1 MALNPF
7 RALPTKIICA
17 TAIFF
22 PLETMAQDD
31 ANRVLKNPPKL
42 SQELEINPKDRLTA
56 LAPSASSTTD
66 EVVYELDIDLIE
78 NKIWNPATLAFD
90 KVSLRGYSG
99 DGVDPNAPYVAPS
112 IYARPG
118 DTVRMTLNN
127 NLPEDLSCNNWDR
140 DGNIPHCFNTTNM
153 HTHGLWIN
161 PAGNSDNVLLS
172 INPGVSFQ
180 YEYNIPPSHPAGTFW
195 YHPHRHGSTALQV
208 GSGMAG
214 ALVITGDRVPEVDG
228 TGMIAQTGDIDV
240 LLKPTDQ
247 QPFNERLLVFQQIP
261 YACRDKDGNIQGDK
275 NEDGDTI
282 NWTCA
287 ENQIGTIEK
296 YDQFDPGTWPNSGRY
311 TSINGLVLPTITQ
324 AKTGEIERWR
334 MVHAGVRDTI
344 NLKFI
349 KRDENAP
356 SIDDAS
362 VKDAKGY
369 IGQHCSGEEM
379 PFHLIA
385 ADGLTIANAMVTD
398 SAVFQ
403 PGYRWDAL
411 VSFREAGTYCV
422 IDGIM
427 PPPGTVD
434 QAPRSRQL
442 LGFVQVTAG
451 DGYTATLEPDA
462 YLSEQLAMAAEV
474 NMPADVIGQ
483 VVDDLN
489 DNLSLA
495 AFLPHQSLADLPK
508 EGIGDQYVNFFIDTS
523 QSPLIF
529 MINGKPYD
537 SNRIDHTLT
546 LGATDDWTLTSD
558 FVSHPFHI
566 HVNPFQILKI
576 LDPYGKDVSA
586 IDAVDDCCGKV
597 DDDGNKEVD
606 PQFRGLKGMF
616 KDTLW
621 TKNAGTADDGT
632 PLRYTAVV
640 RTHYRRYVGEFV
652 LHCHILDHEDQGMMQ
667 NVLIALPDGRGG
679 SAAMKHN

>member
-1 MALNPF
+1 MDPFLFTPSF
-7 RALPTKIICA
+7 RALALA
-17 TAIFF
+17 TTAFF
-22 PLETMAQDD
+22 PLSAAAQDSLD
-31 ANRVLKNPPKL
+31 RVLKDPPL
-42 SQELEINPKDRLTA
+42 LLQETETGPMARLTA
-56 LAPSASSTTD
+56 LAPTPRSTAD
-66 EVVYELDIDLIE
+66 EVVYDLDIDYIQSE
-78 NKIWNPATLAFD
+78 IWNPATLRFD
-90 KVSLRGYSG
+90 TVNLRGYSG
-99 DGVDPNAPYVAPS
+99 DGVDLDAPYVAPS

-127 NLPEDLSCNNWDR
+127 NLPEDVTCNNWDR
-140 DGNIPHCFNTTNM
+140 DVNIPHCFNTTNM

-214 ALVITGDRVPEVDG
+214 ALVITGDRVPVTDG
-228 TGMIAQTGDIDV
+228 AGAIVQTGDIDV
-240 LLKPTDQ
+240 LLRPTEE

-261 YACRDKDGNIQGDK
+261 YACRDADGNIEGTT
-275 NEDGDTI
+275 NEDGDI
-282 NWTCA
+282 VDWTCA
-287 ENQIGTIEK
+287 EGQVGTVEK
-296 YDQFDPGTWPNSGRY
+296 YDQFGPGSWPNSGRY
-311 TSINGLVLPTITQ
+311 TSINGHVLPTITE
-324 AKTGEIERWR
+324 ARAGEIERWR

-349 KRDENAP
+349 KREANAP
-356 SIDDAS
+356 SLDEIAS
-362 VKDAKGY
+362 QDTQGY
-369 IGQHCSGEEM
+369 IGQYCTGQEM

-385 ADGLTIANAMVTD
+385 ADGLTIANAMITD

-411 VSFREAGTYCV
+411 VTFQEAGTYCV
-422 IDGIM
+422 IDADM

-442 LGFVQVTAG
+442 LGFVQVTPG
-451 DGYTATLEPDA
+451 DDYLGVQDPDS
-462 YLSEQLAMAAEV
+462 YLAEQLAMAAEINLPSNV
-474 NMPADVIGQ
+474 VGQ
-483 VVDDLN
+483 VIEGLAN
-489 DNLSLA
+489 NLSLA
-495 AFLPHQSLADLPK
+495 AFLPHQSLADIPK
-508 EGIGDQYVNFFIDTS
+508 SEVGDKYVNFFIDTS
-523 QSPLIF
+523 NSPLLF

-537 SNRIDHTLT
+537 PNRVDQTLT
-546 LGATDDWTLTSD
+546 LGAIDDWTLTSD

-586 IDAVDDCCGKV
+586 VDAVDDCCGT
-597 DDDGNKEVD
+597 DGEID

-621 TKNAGTADDGT
+621 TKNAGTDADGKA
-632 PLRYTAVV
+632 LRYTAIV

-667 NVLIALPDGRGG
+667 NVVIALPDGRGG
-679 SAAMKHN
+679 TAAFKHH